1 MHNIYM
7 FVHKKVLFWPKYLF
21 MLKKVCYF
29 AVDLQKSIKLEY

>member
-7 FVHKKVLFWPKYLF
+7 FVQKKVLFYPKYLF